1 LLGALACSG
10 GDKATTPNPPPPTI
24 QSVVVT
30 PSTATLTAVGETTT
44 LAAQV
49 RMPNARFFVGIELRT
64 PVAVRQAQAVM
75 FVEYLN
81 HQYPA
86 ILPAILARIRATP
99 GTAFTN
105 AMLLQ
110 EITTRTGLTIAQL
123 DALYLAYARTLRP

>member
-1 LLGALACSG
+1 MCIRDRQGSNIVGAPSRTAIVDFRNGDSLSVLAPL
-10 GDKATTPNPPPPTI
+10 D
-24 QSVVVT
+24 
-30 PSTATLTAVGETTT
+30 TLVN
-44 LAAQV
+44 
-49 RMPNARFFVGIELRT
+49 MPNARFFVGIELRT